1 MKSKMII
8 LLIVSISFLTL
19 SNSCENL
26 MEKWYTI
33 KIQNDSNNRFF
44 VSAGCERYGLFSYP
58 DTLLPTS
65 KPSLLSVS
73 PNDYNNLRSMI
84 KWEEIIKEQPENKL
98 SIYFFNADTI
108 DKYEWPE
115 IKTGYKVMK
124 RFDLSLED
132 FQGMNWT
139 ITYP

>member
-1 MKSKMII
+1 MI
-8 LLIVSISFLTL
+8 LMLIISIHLTL
-19 SNSCENL
+19 LSSCECF

-33 KIQNDSNNRFF
+33 KIQNESNNQIY

-65 KPSLLSVS
+65 KPSLQLVNS
-73 PNDYNNLRSMI
+73 NDYNKLRSGI

-108 DKYEWPE
+108 NQYEWQE
-115 IKTGYKVMK
+115 IKQGYKVME
-124 RFDLSLED
+124 RRDLSLED
-132 FQGMNWT
+132 LEGMKWT